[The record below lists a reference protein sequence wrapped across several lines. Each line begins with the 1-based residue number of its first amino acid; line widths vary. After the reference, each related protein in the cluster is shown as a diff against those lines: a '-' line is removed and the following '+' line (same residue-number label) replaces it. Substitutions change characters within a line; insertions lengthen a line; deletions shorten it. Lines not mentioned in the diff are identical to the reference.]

1 MINSYRPS
9 DHTNLAH
16 LTPAPVRASF
26 FSFEPSASTNVVVV
40 VVVVVA

>member
-16 LTPAPVRASF
+16 LTVRASF
-26 FSFEPSASTNVVVV
+26 SSFEPSASTNVVVV
-40 VVVVVA
+40 VVVVA